1 MLGRKNFLAL
11 TSVKGV
17 VAPKAQ
23 ETRPDPGPVTSTPLP
38 FVCNDLNGGPAL
50 SVATRSRRETVERLE
65 RLERAQALLEQLEPD
80 FETGHSKIQDLPL
93 TTSNTAALHQATE
106 K

>member
-1 MLGRKNFLAL
+1 MNTLMGLL
-11 TSVKGV
+11 PSVELDEGSATLSKV
-17 VAPKAQ
+17 KM
-23 ETRPDPGPVTSTPLP
+23 RPRYLDPTPLP